1 MDRPVVYWE
10 RMSKG
15 DNHRGGGHGV
25 YFDDPDGHI
34 FELLTVGAEGY
45 ALCNSCPAS
54 KSYTATPSHLSR
66 S

>member
-25 YFDDPDGHI
+25 YFDDPGGHI
-34 FELLTVGAEGY
+34 LLLTVRAE
-45 ALCNSCPAS
+45 ATHFVILAQQV
-54 KSYTATPSHLSR
+54 KSYTATSSHLSR